1 MNLSEKGWFK
11 KLISSQVGLE
21 GENLADK
28 HEYLYKNAHS
38 TGLIYGHP
46 VLPKEFKSAEF
57 LELPQSAKLKLI
69 LIDGFIKTAIFP
81 SNDIIPD
88 DPDEFIH
95 FLAESIVEYYSN
107 VIPHSKIKERNFWG
121 KKLSNEE
128 IVEALLNDRLV
139 DDEQTLDNFWVG
151 FFNNS
156 LLFLDVFFFGEWI
169 SNRQDELTVQNIR
182 DQRDAVHLLLLQVM
196 AGAAYS
202 DDTIQ
207 EEEKVLFNQFLA
219 SAHLPENL
227 EKEAAEYLHRKVLLS
242 EIDISPAQNWIIRK
256 YILELAI
263 LTVWADQIVTEEEKD
278 FIIRLAAKLGFSDE
292 ELEKSMFAIDTF
304 VLSNWGNIPF
314 LQSKNS
320 FDDIRARFL
329 ERITKIVNKNKDRIG
344 TEIKESKELVD
355 LLKKSASEELT
366 EEEQRKVRAQLLDI
380 LKLLPTFVI
389 IALPGSFLTLPL
401 LLKILPKSTLPSAF
415 QEPNI

>member
-1 MNLSEKGWFK
+1 MNFSEKGWFK
-11 KLISSQVGLE
+11 QLINTQVGLE
-21 GENLADK
+21 EENVKDK
-28 HEYLYKNAHS
+28 HEFLYKKSHS
-38 TGLIYGHP
+38 SGLIYGHP
-46 VLPKEFKSAEF
+46 VLPKEFMSAEF
-57 LELPQSAKLKLI
+57 LEMPQSAKLKLV

-81 SNDIIPD
+81 SNDLIPD
-88 DPDEFIH
+88 NPDEFIH

-107 VIPHSKIKERNFWG
+107 VIPNKKIKDRTFWG

-128 IVEALLNDRLV
+128 IVETLLNDRLV
-139 DDEQTLDNFWVG
+139 DDGHTLNNFWIG

-169 SNRQDELTVQNIR
+169 SNRKDEMTVENIR
-182 DQRDAVHLLLLQVM
+182 EQRDAVHLLLLKVM
-196 AGAAYS
+196 ASAAYS
-202 DDTIQ
+202 DDSIQ
-207 EEEKVLFNQFLA
+207 DEEKVLFNQFLA

-227 EKEAAEYLHRKVLLS
+227 EKEAAQYLHNKVLLS
-242 EIDISPAQNWIIRK
+242 EIDISAAQHWIIKK

-278 FIIRLAAKLGFSDE
+278 FITRLAGKLGFNHE
-292 ELEKSMFAIDTF
+292 ELEKSMFAIETF
-304 VLSNWGNIPF
+304 VLSNWGNIPY

-329 ERITKIVNKNKDRIG
+329 ERITKIVEKNKERIG
-344 TEIKESKELVD
+344 SEIRESKELMD
-355 LLKKSASEELT
+355 LLTKSTKEELT

-401 LLKILPKSTLPSAF
+401 LLKILPTSALPSAF
-415 QEPNI
+415 NEPNI

>member
-1 MNLSEKGWFK
+1 MNFSEKGWFSQ
-11 KLISSQVGLE
+11 LLSSQVGLKD
-21 GENLADK
+21 ENLDDK
-28 HEYLYKNAHS
+28 HEYLYKSSHS
-38 TGLIYGHP
+38 SGLIYGHP
-46 VLPKEFKSAEF
+46 ILPKEFMTAEF
-57 LELPQSAKLKLI
+57 LEMPQSAKLKLV

-81 SNDIIPD
+81 SNEIIPD

-95 FLAESIVEYYSN
+95 FLAESIVEYYSD
-107 VIPHSKIKERNFWG
+107 VIPSKKIKDRNFWG

-128 IVEALLNDRLV
+128 IVEALLNDRLT
-139 DDEQTLDNFWVG
+139 DDGHTLNNFWIG

-156 LLFLDVFFFGEWI
+156 LLFLDVFFFGEWM
-169 SNRQDELTVQNIR
+169 SSRQDELNVKNIR
-182 DQRDAVHLLLLQVM
+182 AQRDAVHLLLLKVM
-196 AGAAYS
+196 AAAAYS
-202 DDTIQ
+202 DDTVQ

-219 SAHLPENL
+219 SAHLPENM
-227 EKEAAEYLHRKVLLS
+227 EKEAAGYLNQKVLLS
-242 EIDISPAQNWIIRK
+242 EIDISAAHSWLIKK

-278 FIIRLAAKLGFSDE
+278 FIVRLADKLGFTTE
-292 ELEKSMFAIDTF
+292 ELDKSMFAIETF

-329 ERITKIVNKNKDRIG
+329 ERITKIVEKNKDRIG
-344 TEIKESKELVD
+344 TEIRESKDLMD
-355 LLKKSASEELT
+355 LLTKSANEELT

-415 QEPNI
+415 REPNI

>member
-11 KLISSQVGLE
+11 RLISSQVGLE
-21 GENLADK
+21 DENLDDK
-28 HEYLYKNAHS
+28 HEYLYKKAHS
-38 TGLIYGHP
+38 SGLIYGHP
-46 VLPKEFKSAEF
+46 VLPKEFMSAEF
-57 LELPQSAKLKLI
+57 LEMPQTAKLKLV

-81 SNDIIPD
+81 SEELIPD
-88 DPDEFIH
+88 DPDEFVH
-95 FLAESIVEYYSN
+95 FLADSIVEYYSN
-107 VIPHSKIKERNFWG
+107 VIPTRKIKERNFWG

-128 IVEALLNDRLV
+128 IVEALLNDRLNP
-139 DDEQTLDNFWVG
+139 ENHSFDNFWIG

-156 LLFLDVFFFGEWI
+156 LLFLDVFFFGEWL
-169 SNRQDELTVQNIR
+169 SNREDDLNVENIR
-182 DQRDAVHLLLLQVM
+182 EKRDAVHLLLLKVM
-196 AGAAYS
+196 ASAAYS

-207 EEEKVLFNQFLA
+207 EEEKIMFNQFLA

-227 EKEAAEYLHRKVLLS
+227 EKEAAEYLNQKVLLS
-242 EIDISPAQNWIIRK
+242 EIDISPAYNWLIKK

-263 LTVWADQIVTEEEKD
+263 LTVWADQIVTEEEKA
-278 FIIRLAAKLGFSDE
+278 FITRLAEKLGFSDE
-292 ELEKSMFAIDTF
+292 ELEKSMFAIETF

-329 ERITKIVNKNKDRIG
+329 ERITKIVKENKDRIG
-344 TEIKESKELVD
+344 TEIKESKELMD
-355 LLKKSASEELT
+355 LLKKSTTEELT

-380 LKLLPTFVI
+380 LKFHPTLVI

-401 LLKILPKSTLPSAF
+401 LLKILPKNTLPSSF
-415 QEPNI
+415 QESNT

>member
-11 KLISSQVGLE
+11 QLINSQVGLDD
-21 GENLADK
+21 ENLEDK
-28 HEYLYKNAHS
+28 HEYLYKSSHS
-38 TGLIYGHP
+38 SGLIYGHP
-46 VLPKEFKSAEF
+46 VLPKEFMTAEF
-57 LELPQSAKLKLI
+57 LEMPQAAKLKLV

-81 SNDIIPD
+81 SKEVIPE

-107 VIPHSKIKERNFWG
+107 VIPNRKIKDRTFWG

-128 IVEALLNDRLV
+128 IVETLLNDRLV
-139 DDEQTLDNFWVG
+139 DDPDSLDNFWVS

-169 SNRQDELTVQNIR
+169 SNREDEINVQNIR
-182 DQRDAVHLLLLQVM
+182 DQRDAVHLLLLKVM
-196 AGAAYS
+196 ASAAYS
-202 DDTIQ
+202 DDMVQ
-207 EEEKVLFNQFLA
+207 DEEKVLFNQFLA

-227 EKEAAEYLHRKVLLS
+227 EKEAAEYLNKKVLLS
-242 EIDISPAQNWIIRK
+242 EIDISAAHSWIIKK

-263 LTVWADQIVTEEEKD
+263 LTVWADQIVTEEEKK
-278 FIIRLAAKLGFSDE
+278 FIIKLAEKLGFSTE
-292 ELEKSMFAIDTF
+292 ELDKSMFAIETF

-329 ERITKIVNKNKDRIG
+329 DRITKIVNKNKDRIG
-344 TEIKESKELVD
+344 TEIKESKELMD
-355 LLKKSASEELT
+355 LLQKSAKEELS

-415 QEPNI
+415 QEPNN